1 MLAVDGARRLFG
13 GVGASRKTEESAD
26 IRAPARM
33 GAPETSGGRP
43 RMTWS
48 WQPFLF
54 LVVLTGSRATA
65 ATGVF
70 HAIAGSR
77 GINDYTVEV
86 LGNAL
91 AFLEPR
97 TG

>member
-1 MLAVDGARRLFG
+1 
-13 GVGASRKTEESAD
+13 
-26 IRAPARM
+26 
-33 GAPETSGGRP
+33 
-43 RMTWS
+43 MTWS